1 MSLTRGLGAGNFM
14 RLMLKLVVLTAILAL
29 SACASIEVEVPASQ
43 RVTYM
48 PGDIW
53 FATDFARDAQ

>member
-1 MSLTRGLGAGNFM
+1 
-14 RLMLKLVVLTAILAL
+14 MLKLVVLTAILAL